1 MDPSI
6 LPPINATLNGIA
18 TVLLTLGFIF
28 IKSGNKKAHKTCMI
42 SAFATS
48 VIFLVCYVAHKVLV
62 RGVHTPFGGEGAIR
76 MIYYGMLIS
85 HIVLAIAIVPMVLM
99 TMSRAFKEN
108 FAAHKAIARWT
119 WPVWMYVS
127 ITGVLVYF
135 FLYVWFPKK

>member
-1 MDPSI
+1 MDASI

-28 IKSGNKKAHKTCMI
+28 IKAGNKTAHKTCMI

-48 VIFLVCYVAHKVLV
+48 VVFLVCYVAHKVLV

-76 MIYYGMLIS
+76 TIYYVMLIS
-85 HIVLAIAIVPMVLM
+85 HIILAITIVPMVLM

-108 FAAHKAIARWT
+108 FTAHKAIARWT

-127 ITGVLVYF
+127 VTGVLVYF

>member
-28 IKSGNKKAHKTCMI
+28 IKSGNKQAHKTCMI

-76 MIYYGMLIS
+76 VIYYGMLIS
-85 HIVLAIAIVPMVLM
+85 HIILAIAIVPMVLM

>member
-28 IKSGNKKAHKTCMI
+28 IKSGNRKAHKTCMI

-48 VIFLVCYVAHKVLV
+48 VVFLVCYVAHKVLV

-127 ITGVLVYF
+127 ITGVLVYL

>member
-1 MDPSI
+1 
-6 LPPINATLNGIA
+6 
-18 TVLLTLGFIF
+18 
-28 IKSGNKKAHKTCMI
+28 MI

-48 VIFLVCYVAHKVLV
+48 VVFLVCYVAHKVLV

-127 ITGVLVYF
+127 ITGVLVYL

>member
-28 IKSGNKKAHKTCMI
+28 IKSGNRKAHKTCMI

-48 VIFLVCYVAHKVLV
+48 VVFLVCYVAHKVLV

>member
-1 MDPSI
+1 MDAPI

-85 HIVLAIAIVPMVLM
+85 HIILAIAIVPMVLM

-108 FAAHKAIARWT
+108 FTAHKAIARWT

-127 ITGVLVYF
+127 VTGVLVYF